1 MSGGPIP
8 GKGADMTGIEA
19 RFRLDWPG
27 FLLDVDLSLPLSG
40 VSALYGASGSGK
52 TTLLRCIAG
61 LERAPAG
68 RLFVNGEVWQDE
80 GCWVPPHKR
89 PLGYVFQE
97 ASLFPHL
104 TVIDNLLY
112 GMRRV
117 HDAPRVSLRQA
128 IELLGIGHL
137 LGRKPD
143 RLSGGERQRAA
154 IARALAVSPRLLL
167 MDEPLA
173 SLDEPR
179 KLEIMPYLEAL
190 RDEARIPIVYV
201 SHSVAEVARLSDT
214 LVILEAGRV
223 RACGPTVELM
233 QRLDLVPAAGT
244 GEAGALIEA
253 RVEAHDDAYGL
264 TTLVSRGGTWRV
276 PRLEA
281 AAGKTVRMQI
291 KARDVM
297 IALERPGAMSA
308 LNVIEAVVAE
318 IGPMDAPGV
327 EIRLDAK
334 GEALVAR
341 LTRYSAERLAL
352 RVGTPVFAVVKSV
365 SFGRES
371 LGATWRNIRAAD
383 AGAGRV

>member
-1 MSGGPIP
+1 M
-8 GKGADMTGIEA
+8 IEVDVTHRLG
-19 RFRLDWPG
+19 RFTLDAKFAANG
-27 FLLDVDLSLPLSG
+27 RFT
-40 VSALYGASGSGK
+40 ALFGHSGSGK
-52 TTLLRCIAG
+52 TSLINVIAG
-61 LERAPAG
+61 LTRPRRG
-68 RLFVNGEVWQDE
+68 RIAIDGTVLADTARGIFL
-80 GCWVPPHKR
+80 PPHR
-89 PLGYVFQE
+89 RRLGMVFQE
-97 ASLFPHL
+97 GRLFPHL
-104 TVIDNLLY
+104 TVRQNLLY
-112 GMRRV
+112 GAWFAGIGNGENLARV
-117 HDAPRVSLRQA
+117 AG
-128 IELLGIGHL
+128 LLGIERL
-137 LGRKPD
+137 LNRYPA
-143 RLSGGERQRAA
+143 RLSGGEKQRAA
-154 IARALAVSPRLLL
+154 IGRALLASPALLL

-190 RDEARIPIVYV
+190 RDEGRIPIVYV

-214 LVILEAGRV
+214 LVILEAGHV

-244 GEAGALIEA
+244 GEAGALIGA
-253 RVEAHDDAYGL
+253 RVESHDDAYGL

-281 AAGKTVRMQI
+281 APGKAIRMQI

-297 IALERPGAMSA
+297 IALERPGVMSA
-308 LNVIEAVVAE
+308 LNVIEATVAE
-318 IGPMDAPGV
+318 IGPMDGPGV
-327 EIRLDAK
+327 EIRLDAS

-341 LTRYSAERLAL
+341 LTRYSVERLAL

-371 LGATWRNIRAAD
+371 LGAAWRDIRAAD